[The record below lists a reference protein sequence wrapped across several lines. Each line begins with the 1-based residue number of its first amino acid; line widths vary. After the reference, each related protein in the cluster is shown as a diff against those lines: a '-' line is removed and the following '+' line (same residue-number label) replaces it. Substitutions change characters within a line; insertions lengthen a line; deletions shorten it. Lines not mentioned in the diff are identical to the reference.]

1 MVGSPILV
9 HVHGGYYQYE
19 VITHSNNGF
28 ISNVFYRNG
37 VKTIL
42 LGYEL
47 SPQRTVP
54 EILKNL
60 QIGLT
65 ACINYAKKTKSRSV
79 VIFLFK

>member
-1 MVGSPILV
+1 MVGSSILV
-9 HVHGGYYQYE
+9 HIHGGYYQYE

-28 ISNVFYRNG
+28 ISNALYKNG
-37 VKTIL
+37 IKTIL

-54 EILKNL
+54 EILQNL

-65 ACINYAKKTKSRSV
+65 VCINYAKKSKSR
-79 VIFLFK
+79 